1 MDLVLRT
8 MPRPRAARPQDKH
21 PAARR
26 NPRPPKVPALELGQS
41 GTAPPRTKV
50 DLYGVRLSIPR
61 VAIVGA
67 AQPSMRRL
75 GF

>member
-26 NPRPPKVPALELGQS
+26 DPRRPKVPALSLRPGRHR
-41 GTAPPRTKV
+41 APRTKV
-50 DLYGVRLSIPR
+50 DPLRRAVFRSQGRNRGVRL
-61 VAIVGA
+61 
-67 AQPSMRRL
+67 
-75 GF
+75 